1 MEKNKIIDL
10 IISGDLSLAIELCKG
25 LGLDI
30 VEILAKFIS
39 SEFHKQSIQSNYF
52 YLLIEI
58 SGYYIRQDEITEKYW
73 FADRVNQGN
82 TTEGGV
88 YDDYEDINLFT
99 QAIIKYHNE
108 YR

>member
-39 SEFHKQSIQSNYF
+39 SEFHKQSILGST
-52 YLLIEI
+52 YLKIEI
-58 SGYYIRQDEITEKYW
+58 SGYYIRRDEITGGYW
-73 FADRVNQGN
+73 FADHVNQGN